1 MQHTALAHFVF
12 ATAAVPCFLLLIFMH
27 TLCVHRC
34 NLSSTTHTHHQWQ
47 ATTSQ
52 TEESPSRR
60 QLLSNASILPS
71 ILLLNRFH
79 RTLYLMLPS
88 KKSLRPM
95 CTTPPLWLIHN
106 GEHSESLLRSRRMHG
121 GLCHPVE
128 LIGWRSKDFNS
139 RFEVTTVSFVEAQTL
154 FQDGTY
160 NFDGKYV

>member
-71 ILLLNRFH
+71 ILLLQPFP
-79 RTLYLMLPS
+79 LYALPDAS
-88 KKSLRPM
+88 ISTSDVYYSAFMANTQWKTQRVITSVEEDAWRAV
-95 CTTPPLWLIHN
+95 PPCGVDW
-106 GEHSESLLRSRRMHG
+106 
-121 GLCHPVE
+121 VE
-128 LIGWRSKDFNS
+128 IEGF
-139 RFEVTTVSFVEAQTL
+139 
-154 FQDGTY
+154 
-160 NFDGKYV
+160 